1 MAPFY
6 SLHCHLL
13 EQSDLGCQ
21 MQVYDNLCSLM
32 YWNHSFQ
39 LMCML
44 NDIET
49 KVATRLHKINHNNR
63 AIGAHTTIVLLL
75 SISTGMSPVSLK
87 QWFPSCFLQSQVD
100 QFIADFQKHIE
111 VMSNYN
117 GQQFAV
123 PKSLESSAPAPEE
136 PDLVLK
142 KSTC

>member
-1 MAPFY
+1 
-6 SLHCHLL
+6 
-13 EQSDLGCQ
+13 
-21 MQVYDNLCSLM
+21 
-32 YWNHSFQ
+32 
-39 LMCML
+39 ML

-49 KVATRLHKINHNNR
+49 KVTTRLHKINHNNR

-75 SISTGMSPVSLK
+75 SISTVMSPVSLK

-123 PKSLESSAPAPEE
+123 SKSLESSAPAPEE

-142 KSTC
+142 KLTC